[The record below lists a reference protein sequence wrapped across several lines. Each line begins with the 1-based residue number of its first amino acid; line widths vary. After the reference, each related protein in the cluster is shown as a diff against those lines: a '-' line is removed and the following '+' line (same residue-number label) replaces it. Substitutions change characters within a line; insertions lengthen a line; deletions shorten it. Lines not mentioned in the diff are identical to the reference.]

1 MHALICRQSRK
12 LGFASDS
19 ALGDGS
25 LPALHDESLVSI
37 SVPARKNFPPAICYK
52 SKRIYLQGTVRILNS
67 YDIVIKQPEKS
78 PVHSSYN
85 TREDFVMR
93 CRQTVTTKH
102 IVRGFAE
109 FVRLVTNK
117 CMHRIENATVF
128 LSLYRKSSGV
138 LYNISHIPTTYYL
151 LSTLTSS
158 SVNGRQSPFFR
169 SSGRVRD
176 PMAILL
182 R

>member
-1 MHALICRQSRK
+1 MRTLISC
-12 LGFASDS
+12 D
-19 ALGDGS
+19 
-25 LPALHDESLVSI
+25 V
-37 SVPARKNFPPAICYK
+37 VTK
-52 SKRIYLQGTVRILNS
+52 SKRIYLQGTVKILIR
-67 YDIVIKQPEKS
+67 YDIVIKQPEEF

-85 TREDFVMR
+85 TREAFVMR

-138 LYNISHIPTTYYL
+138 SYNISHIPTTYHL

-158 SVNGRQSPFFR
+158 SVNGRHSPFLR
-169 SSGRVRD
+169 SSGRIRD

>member
-85 TREDFVMR
+85 TREAFVMR

-128 LSLYRKSSGV
+128 LSLYRKFSGV
-138 LYNISHIPTTYYL
+138 SYNITYIYYL
-151 LSTLTSS
+151 LSTLISS
-158 SVNGRQSPFFR
+158 SVKGRHSPFLR
-169 SSGRVRD
+169 LSGRVRG
-176 PMAILL
+176 PMEILL

>member
-1 MHALICRQSRK
+1 M
-12 LGFASDS
+12 
-19 ALGDGS
+19 
-25 LPALHDESLVSI
+25 
-37 SVPARKNFPPAICYK
+37 
-52 SKRIYLQGTVRILNS
+52 RILFS
-67 YDIVIKQPEKS
+67 YDIVIKQPERFPVLCYKKQTYLFAGNCEELIRYDIVIRQPEKF

-85 TREDFVMR
+85 TREAFVMR

-138 LYNISHIPTTYYL
+138 SYNISHIPTTYHL
-151 LSTLTSS
+151 LSSLTSS
-158 SVNGRQSPFFR
+158 SVRGRHSPFLR

>member
-52 SKRIYLQGTVRILNS
+52 SKRIYLQRTVRILNS

-85 TREDFVMR
+85 TREAFVMR

-117 CMHRIENATVF
+117 CHASNRKRNGIFEPVQEIFWRIIQYHIYLPSSKFSYFIVCKRTAI
-128 LSLYRKSSGV
+128 SL
-138 LYNISHIPTTYYL
+138 L
-151 LSTLTSS
+151 
-158 SVNGRQSPFFR
+158 
-169 SSGRVRD
+169 
-176 PMAILL
+176 
-182 R
+182 

>member
-1 MHALICRQSRK
+1 MRLFAVSRANS
-12 LGFASDS
+12 ASPQTERLVTAAYLHFITKAS
-19 ALGDGS
+19 WVF
-25 LPALHDESLVSI
+25 PALHGDASTCNIVT
-37 SVPARKNFPPAICYK
+37 K
-52 SKRIYLQGTVRILNS
+52 SKRIYSQSTMRILNN
-67 YDIVIKQPEKS
+67 YDLVIKQPEKF

-85 TREDFVMR
+85 TREAFVMR

-102 IVRGFAE
+102 TVRGFAE
-109 FVRLVTNK
+109 FARLTANGRL
-117 CMHRIENATVF
+117 HWIENATVF
-128 LSLYRKSSGV
+128 LSLYRKFSGV
-138 LYNISHIPTTYYL
+138 SYNITYIYDL

-158 SVNGRQSPFFR
+158 SVNGRHSPFLR